1 MKIDNVLVGKAIA
14 RLREER
20 DLTQSQLNDLVGM
33 STIQHIEQGR
43 NAVSL
48 TCLNKIASAL
58 DIPAA
63 CIVLLGSKIDEGDRV
78 LSSLHS
84 LLEKTLRL
92 EVDEKGKS
100 KAKGKKATARASKG
114 RKRKVATQKKQK
126 PKRQTPATI

>member
-1 MKIDNVLVGKAIA
+1 MEIDKVLVGKAIA

-20 DLTQSQLNDLVGM
+20 NLTQSQLNGLVGM

-43 NAVSL
+43 NSVSL

-78 LSSLHS
+78 LSSLRS
-84 LLEKTLRL
+84 LLEKTLSL
-92 EVDEKGKS
+92 GIDGKLTGKG
-100 KAKGKKATARASKG
+100 AKDKKAA
-114 RKRKVATQKKQK
+114 KRTSNGGEKKIALLKKHK
-126 PKRQTPATI
+126 PVVV

>member
-1 MKIDNVLVGKAIA
+1 MARNFEDNESRIVTGRADMGIDKVLMGKAIA

-20 DLTQSQLNDLVGM
+20 NLTQSQLNALVGM

-58 DIPAA
+58 DVPAA
-63 CIVLLGSKIDEGDRV
+63 CIVLLGSKIDKGDRV

-84 LLEKTLRL
+84 LLEKTLSL
-92 EVDEKGKS
+92 GSDKKLMSKG
-100 KAKGKKATARASKG
+100 AKGQRADKIT
-114 RKRKVATQKKQK
+114 R
-126 PKRQTPATI
+126 